1 MDHLQ
6 YILLHCNTWY
16 IVLPTKYYTSVS
28 YEESSSTLLCS
39 SFLPLLLFS
48 VVGRRL
54 LLLFFFLFHRARI
67 NTVFRNYA
75 DTNIQYY

>member
-6 YILLHCNTWY
+6 YILHCNTLY

-28 YEESSSTLLCS
+28 YEESSSHSPLFFIPPS
-39 SFLPLLLFS
+39 SPLL
-48 VVGRRL
+48 GRRSSL
-54 LLLFFFLFHRARI
+54 AASFILFFYRARI